1 MKTTAIDRRA
11 FLRVTSVAGGGM
23 LLGLYTKPLR
33 AQGQA
38 PAAPLKPDAFIGMA
52 ADGTVTIMAKN
63 PEVGQ
68 GSQTHL
74 PMIIAD
80 ELDVR
85 PIGIR
90 CGWWE
95 PPDGR

>member
-38 PAAPLKPDAFIGMA
+38 PAAPLRADAFIRIA
-52 ADGTVTIMAKN
+52 ADGSVTIMAKN
-63 PEVGQ
+63 PEVRAG
-68 GSQTHL
+68 L
-74 PMIIAD
+74 PNPPAD
-80 ELDVR
+80 DHR
-85 PIGIR
+85 G
-90 CGWWE
+90 
-95 PPDGR
+95 